1 MIKITNLTK
10 TFKSYANET
19 ISPIHNLNLSV
30 KEGELIIL
38 KGKSG
43 SGKSTLLSLIGGLS
57 KPTFGEII
65 IADERVSKLSDIYLS
80 EFRQKVVGIVFQ
92 SFNLIEDLSVYDN
105 VLVPLIPLNLPKMEV
120 SQKVNSSLEKFNI
133 VHKKNEKV
141 RNLSGGERQRVA
153 IARSFVNEPKLLL
166 ADEPTAN
173 LDISLTNNFIEIL
186 SYIKKLKKTIIIAT
200 HDEIFENLPF
210 VDRVLEMRNGAI
222 CGLHN

>member
-1 MIKITNLTK
+1 MIKILNLTK

-19 ISPIHNLNLSV
+19 ITPIHNLNLEV

-43 SGKSTLLSLIGGLS
+43 SGKSTLISLIGGLS
-57 KPTFGEII
+57 KPTYGQII
-65 IADERVSKLSDIYLS
+65 VNDEQISKLSDIYLS
-80 EFRQKVVGIVFQ
+80 EYRQRTVGIVFQ

-105 VLVPLIPLNLPKMEV
+105 VLVPIIPLNLPRAEV
-120 SQKVNSSLEKFNI
+120 LEKVNQSLEKFNI
-133 VHKKNEKV
+133 IHKKNEKV

-153 IARSFVNEPKLLL
+153 IARSFVNDPKLLL

-173 LDISLTNNFIEIL
+173 LDINLTNNLIEII

-200 HDEIFENLPF
+200 HDEIFETLPF
-210 VDRVLEMRNGAI
+210 VDRVLEMKNGAI
-222 CGLHN
+222 SGIHD